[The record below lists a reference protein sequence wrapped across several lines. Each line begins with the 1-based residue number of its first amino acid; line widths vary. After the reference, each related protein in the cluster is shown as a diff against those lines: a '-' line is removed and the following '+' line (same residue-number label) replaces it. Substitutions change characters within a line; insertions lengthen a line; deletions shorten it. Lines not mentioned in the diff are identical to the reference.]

1 MCIDDYYA
9 SAELIYD
16 ESGLLI
22 DFEYSIDQSAIKL
35 VQLQRFC
42 RQYDL
47 SMKECIVVGD
57 GDNDVDIF
65 KATGRGIY
73 IEADKSSE
81 KLRKVAWKYAT
92 NLNEIIEI
100 AQSL

>member
-16 ESGLLI
+16 ESGLLTN
-22 DFEYSIDQSAIKL
+22 FEYSIDQSAIKL

-65 KATGRGIY
+65 KATGRGVY

-100 AQSL
+100 VQSL